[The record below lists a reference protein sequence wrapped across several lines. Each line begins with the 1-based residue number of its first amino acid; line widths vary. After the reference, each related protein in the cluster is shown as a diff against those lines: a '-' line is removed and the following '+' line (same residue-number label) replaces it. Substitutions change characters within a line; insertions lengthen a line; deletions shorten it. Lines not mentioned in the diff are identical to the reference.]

1 MWKKEKEEIQNAW
14 SQMSEST
21 GMSNNVGTVWE
32 SRKIDIQDKMIE
44 WIPGKLSHVL
54 LAENLKTKVKGLE
67 DEIEVL
73 NKKNEDIQQKIQ
85 MEYNILNNF
94 QTSFVDQV
102 LKQDSWKVEFEQVM
116 TGLWFQK
123 FEDFLDVFGDH
134 EAMNSFLAKYKTE
147 EERNFIKQALNDIYG
162 SYLSF
167 VSWGKKVVATEN
179 RIKQSQKKIIELSH
193 KSDNIQKKID
203 EKVENIENLLSSW
216 LLEQHLYIW
225 NKAYLKDSVLWENID
240 SQLKNI
246 IDMYKHK
253 KYVEKHWLSLPK
265 TLLLCWWPSSWKNFA
280 ANVLS
285 TEMWRKMYHIKSQDI
300 YTWSYHDPNAVLEA
314 IFSYIVE
321 KKETCIIFLDEI
333 DKILDIGKDSNYQ
346 QYIWNTILNNISKIK
361 DSDLDILV
369 IWAITNKNMVDDR
382 FFKYDNFSK
391 QLFLPWI
398 DEDAKWKLL
407 KILQTWYEWKNFD
420 FKWVNNQ
427 SILEKFKPYSQDT
440 IKEVVK
446 SALENA
452 LIRNI
457 SKWEK
462 IVHVKDCDFD
472 TAFLSLKETESK
484 NNKYF
489 TNSN

>member
-1 MWKKEKEEIQNAW
+1 MFLLNEIREVIKEELGI
-14 SQMSEST
+14 SEE
-21 GMSNNVGTVWE
+21 V
-32 SRKIDIQDKMIE
+32 I
-44 WIPGKLSHVL
+44 
-54 LAENLKTKVKGLE
+54 NLTNQFYGEMVNT
-67 DEIEVL
+67 I
-73 NKKNEDIQQKIQ
+73 KNC
-85 MEYNILNNF
+85 
-94 QTSFVDQV
+94 T
-102 LKQDSWKVEFEQVM
+102 EQ
-116 TGLWFQK
+116 
-123 FEDFLDVFGDH
+123 
-134 EAMNSFLAKYKTE
+134 
-147 EERNFIKQALNDIYG
+147 
-162 SYLSF
+162 
-167 VSWGKKVVATEN
+167 
-179 RIKQSQKKIIELSH
+179 
-193 KSDNIQKKID
+193 
-203 EKVENIENLLSSW
+203 
-216 LLEQHLYIW
+216 
-225 NKAYLKDSVLWENID
+225 
-240 SQLKNI
+240 
-246 IDMYKHK
+246 
-253 KYVEKHWLSLPK
+253 
-265 TLLLCWWPSSWKNFA
+265 
-280 ANVLS
+280 
-285 TEMWRKMYHIKSQDI
+285 
-300 YTWSYHDPNAVLEA
+300 
-314 IFSYIVE
+314 E

-472 TAFLSLKETESK
+472 TAFSSLKETESK